1 MDHYSTLGVS
11 KTASQ
16 EEIKKAYR
24 KQAMQH
30 HPDRT
35 GGDDTKFKEIQTA
48 YDTLSD
54 PQKRQQYDNPR
65 PQMQGFPG
73 GFGFNVNGFDLND
86 LFGQAFGHQHPFN
99 QQRNQTPT
107 YRTRLNVSL
116 MDVYKENE
124 HVLQLNTPT
133 GSNVVNVK
141 IPRGTQS
148 GDHVRYDKIIPG
160 AQLIVEFIVLSDLKY
175 DRKGDDLYANMPVS
189 VLDLIVG
196 NKIQFDTISGK
207 TLDVTIRPKT
217 QPYMQLRIPGEGM
230 PSRNGGYGDQILL
243 LKPYIPDIID
253 NEIVEI
259 ITRHQQT
266 K

>member
-1 MDHYSTLGVS
+1 
-11 KTASQ
+11 
-16 EEIKKAYR
+16 
-24 KQAMQH
+24 
-30 HPDRT
+30 
-35 GGDDTKFKEIQTA
+35 
-48 YDTLSD
+48 
-54 PQKRQQYDNPR
+54 
-65 PQMQGFPG
+65 
-73 GFGFNVNGFDLND
+73 
-86 LFGQAFGHQHPFN
+86 
-99 QQRNQTPT
+99 
-107 YRTRLNVSL
+107 
-116 MDVYKENE
+116 
-124 HVLQLNTPT
+124 
-133 GSNVVNVK
+133 
-141 IPRGTQS
+141 
-148 GDHVRYDKIIPG
+148 
-160 AQLIVEFIVLSDLKY
+160 
-175 DRKGDDLYANMPVS
+175 MPVS